1 LVDLAKVA
9 ARLDADEKLKLVYRF
24 PVSSADGQ
32 VEHEVREGKLLDVA
46 EDARLLYVLHNG
58 DVIWVKVGEVVSV
71 EKQD

>member
-1 LVDLAKVA
+1 MVDLSKVA
-9 ARLDADEKLKLVYRF
+9 ARLEADEELKLVYRF

-46 EDARLLYVLHNG
+46 EEAKLLYVSHNG
-58 DVIWVKVGEVVSV
+58 DVIWVKVDEVVSV